1 MDFYDILG
9 VKKDATADE
18 IKKAYR
24 KAALKYHPDRNPG
37 DKEAEEKFK
46 EAARAYEILS
56 DPDKRARYDQ
66 FGETGINGQGFGAQG
81 MDLNDIFSHFSDI
94 FEGMGFDSFG
104 GFSSRGPRRAQFRG
118 SDLRMKVRLSL
129 SEIQNGTTKKFKV
142 HKDIQC
148 TECNGTGCAKGSQPA
163 TCPDCKGQGYVLRQ
177 QRTIFGAMQSQEVC
191 PRCQGEGTIVQNPCS
206 HCHGKGVTKGEEI
219 VEIKIP
225 AGVEEG
231 MVVTSRGKGNAAPHN
246 GIAGDLQVLISEE
259 TDKSLIRDGNDLI
272 YNLLL
277 TIPQAVLG
285 DSVEIPT
292 VDGKVRIKIKPGTQ
306 PGTVLALHGKGLPSV
321 NSYHTGDLLVN
332 ISVYMPEKLS
342 DEERQFFEKMKGS
355 SNSKGSDSIKD
366 KIFRTFRK
374 YFDQ

>member
-1 MDFYDILG
+1 
-9 VKKDATADE
+9 
-18 IKKAYR
+18 
-24 KAALKYHPDRNPG
+24 
-37 DKEAEEKFK
+37 
-46 EAARAYEILS
+46 
-56 DPDKRARYDQ
+56 
-66 FGETGINGQGFGAQG
+66 
-81 MDLNDIFSHFSDI
+81 
-94 FEGMGFDSFG
+94 
-104 GFSSRGPRRAQFRG
+104 
-118 SDLRMKVRLSL
+118 
-129 SEIQNGTTKKFKV
+129 
-142 HKDIQC
+142 
-148 TECNGTGCAKGSQPA
+148 
-163 TCPDCKGQGYVLRQ
+163 
-177 QRTIFGAMQSQEVC
+177 MQSQETC
-191 PRCQGEGTIVQNPCS
+191 PKCHGEGTIVKDPCS
-206 HCHGKGVTKGEEI
+206 RCHGEGITKGEEI
-219 VEIKIP
+219 VEINIP

-231 MVVTSRGKGNAAPHN
+231 MVVTSRGKGNAARHN

-342 DEERQFFEKMKGS
+342 DEERKFFEKMKDS
-355 SNSKGSDSIKD
+355 ANSKGNESIKD

>member
-1 MDFYDILG
+1 MDFYEILG

-66 FGETGINGQGFGAQG
+66 FGEAGINGQGFGAQG
-81 MDLNDIFSHFSDI
+81 MDLNDIFSHFSTI
-94 FEGMGFDSFG
+94 FDEMGIG
-104 GFSSRGPRRAQFRG
+104 GFSGYSRGPRRAQFRG
-118 SDLRMKVRLSL
+118 SDLRMKVKLSL
-129 SEIQNGTTKKFKV
+129 SEIQNGATKKFKV
-142 HKDIQC
+142 HKDIPC
-148 TECNGTGCAKGSQPA
+148 PDCHGTGCVNGSQPV
-163 TCPDCKGQGYVLRQ
+163 TCPDCNGQGFVLRQ
-177 QRTIFGAMQSQEVC
+177 QRTIFGTMQSQETC
-191 PRCQGEGTIVQNPCS
+191 PKCHGEGTIVKDPCS
-206 HCHGKGVTKGEEI
+206 RCHGEGITKGEEI
-219 VEIKIP
+219 VEINIP

-231 MVVTSRGKGNAAPHN
+231 MVVTSRGKGNAARHN

-342 DEERQFFEKMKGS
+342 DEERIFFEKMKDS
-355 SNSKGSDSIKD
+355 ANSKGNESIKD